1 MPFCSP
7 AEQNLVERSY
17 VLHKFLWIISFGGE
31 FYAESCI
38 FFWELPPEKKCKKSL
53 ETRDFAFGCRN
64 EKGGDSASPPK
75 EDRLW
80 RLQFRLT
87 GCSRCWRYE
96 SGQRW
101 RIPGSEH
108 MRQNGC
114 GTTAWATTFPPC
126 AKRFAMACSAIY
138 TPFSARRCAFPCR
151 TDEPAVSAWRSFPCW
166 RMSCLP
172 SSLNPSAQPECR
184 RTR

>member
-17 VLHKFLWIISFGGE
+17 VLHKFLWIISCGGV

-101 RIPGSEH
+101 RIPG
-108 MRQNGC
+108 RNTRGR
-114 GTTAWATTFPPC
+114 TAAALPRGRRPFRLVRSASRWLVPRFIRHSGPADARFHAGRTNPPFPHGGV
-126 AKRFAMACSAIY
+126 S
-138 TPFSARRCAFPCR
+138 
-151 TDEPAVSAWRSFPCW
+151 PAGG
-166 RMSCLP
+166 
-172 SSLNPSAQPECR
+172 
-184 RTR
+184 